1 LDDLEWAESLCRGVY
16 QVNAAK
22 TKPNRAIRVA
32 KVPKMMVSFRSSPS
46 KARGFL
52 LASADAMISGLLIA
66 SDMTGSSRSK
76 FEKSEKMSW
85 FECGEEGH
93 SLTERAPHA

>member
-1 LDDLEWAESLCRGVY
+1 MDDLEWAENLRRGVY

-46 KARGFL
+46 KARGFS
-52 LASADAMISGLLIA
+52 LASADAMISVLLIA
-66 SDMTGSSRSK
+66 SDMAGSLGSRY
-76 FEKSEKMSW
+76 EEVGKMS
-85 FECGEEGH
+85 
-93 SLTERAPHA
+93 